1 MDEPVR
7 FYFDQHYPDPVVKA
21 LRQRGINVLTAQEAG
36 RCGLADTD
44 QLKFA
49 TANERV
55 MVTFDPDF
63 LALHSSGMQHAG
75 IAWSHMLKYSIGQLI
90 FMLVLLHAALDRE
103 DMKKR
108 GISITDKGTRP
119 RRKGNHR

>member
-1 MDEPVR
+1 MNR
-7 FYFDQHYPDPVVKA
+7 FVSISINIIPIRS
-21 LRQRGINVLTAQEAG
+21 LRLFASGGINVLTAQEAG

-90 FMLVLLHAALDRE
+90 FMLVLLHAVLDRH
-103 DMKKR
+103 DMKNR
-108 GISITDKGTRP
+108 VEYL
-119 RRKGNHR
+119 